1 MGMRKS
7 KFLATRHVRYTVR
20 HSARCVF

>member
-7 KFLATRHVRYTVR
+7 KFLATGHGRCTVW
-20 HSARCVF
+20 HSALCVT